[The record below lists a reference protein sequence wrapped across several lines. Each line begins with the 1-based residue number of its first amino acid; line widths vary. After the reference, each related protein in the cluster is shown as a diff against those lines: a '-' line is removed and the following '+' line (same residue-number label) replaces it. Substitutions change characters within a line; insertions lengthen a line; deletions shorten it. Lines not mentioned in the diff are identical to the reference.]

1 MGNKFHNL
9 TLETNY
15 NLCWK
20 IAKMAKK
27 QGVKKFIFASSCSVY
42 GSVGKK
48 SRKENDKLD
57 PKTIYA
63 KQKFGVKKVKKYFK

>member
-1 MGNKFHNL
+1 
-9 TLETNY
+9 
-15 NLCWK
+15 
-20 IAKMAKK
+20 MAKK

-63 KQKFGVKKVKKYFK
+63 KTKIGVKKS